1 MESYL
6 KKLGLWD
13 ILKTQK
19 KIPVPTTIL
28 QIMHGEKTLRSTIKE
43 IIFNVTNKLFGEKKC
58 YKQATSHG
66 GKSTISEC
74 NVEISKDE
82 ILTYQRT
89 KMGN

>member
-28 QIMHGEKTLRSTIKE
+28 QIMHGEKHFEAQSQRLYSM
-43 IIFNVTNKLFGEKKC
+43 LQ
-58 YKQATSHG
+58 QASSHG
-66 GKSTISEC
+66 GKSTS
-74 NVEISKDE
+74 S
-82 ILTYQRT
+82 
-89 KMGN
+89 